1 VCKHPPDSFGGT
13 WRKARRLTEAEPVRT
28 EALLVPTQPVTGAV
42 LGGRYRLLERIG
54 RGGMADVFA
63 AEDVLLTRRVAVKI
77 FRFDL
82 STEDESRRVHAEMQT
97 LAALHHPGL
106 VTVFDAG
113 TVHEAGTAE
122 ELAEPYL
129 VMELVDGPNLGQ
141 RLSSGP
147 LSQVE
152 SAQLGTE
159 LAATLAYV
167 HARNVI
173 HRDVKPANI
182 LLDSAIAD
190 GAPFAAKLTDFGI
203 ARVVDSTHYTEA
215 GFTIG
220 TANYLSPEQALSAE
234 VGTPTDVYSL
244 GLVLLE
250 CLTGE
255 LAYPGSGIEAALAR
269 LNRQPVIPAGLGP
282 GWQRLLAAATD
293 REPANRPTAAELG
306 AELRALAAGGSLPD
320 GTGYLAGGLGQPTE
334 AIALLGGAAI
344 PTGAAALST
353 GAAVPAGGAAGSRAV
368 PTSGPLPAGAGPAAG
383 SAVAGS
389 AIAGAAIARAAS
401 TGSGGEGWAEPA
413 GAGWT
418 GPADADPGGIP
429 LEPDET
435 AATEAI
441 RLQPAE
447 EQPARARQHRP
458 VGGLIAAAALVVAAL
473 LTSGLLLRA
482 NHAGGNESPGAP
494 VNFSST
500 AGDQTSPR
508 TSTPRS
514 SVAVSPAAGISGGG
528 PAGIQ
533 PPLTRTSTST
543 SSAAPSLT
551 HSSTAPSSSSATNS
565 ASTSSSATS
574 SSASASTSPSSS
586 ATSSTSSTA
595 SPNTSHTPGNGRG
608 GHH

>member
-1 VCKHPPDSFGGT
+1 M
-13 WRKARRLTEAEPVRT
+13 
-28 EALLVPTQPVTGAV
+28 PTQPVTGAV

-129 VMELVDGPNLGQ
+129 VMELVNGPNLGQ

-344 PTGAAALST
+344 PTGGAVLST
-353 GAAVPAGGAAGSRAV
+353 GGAVPASGAVASGAVASGAV
-368 PTSGPLPAGAGPAAG
+368 PTSGPLPAGA
-383 SAVAGS
+383 
-389 AIAGAAIARAAS
+389 
-401 TGSGGEGWAEPA
+401 
-413 GAGWT
+413 
-418 GPADADPGGIP
+418 DPGGIP
-429 LEPDET
+429 FEPDET

-447 EQPARARQHRP
+447 EQPARARRPRP
-458 VGGLIAAAALVVAAL
+458 VGGLLAAAALVVAAL

-500 AGDQTSPR
+500 AGDQTGPR

-551 HSSTAPSSSSATNS
+551 HSSTAPSSSSATSS

-595 SPNTSHTPGNGRG
+595 SPNTSHTSPGNGRG